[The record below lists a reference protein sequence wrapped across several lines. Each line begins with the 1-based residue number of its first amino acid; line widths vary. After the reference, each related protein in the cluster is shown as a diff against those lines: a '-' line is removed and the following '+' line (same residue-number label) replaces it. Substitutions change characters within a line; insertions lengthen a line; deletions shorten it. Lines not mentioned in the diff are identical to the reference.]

1 MDFAALNPSYEVN
14 PYYELNDLL
23 RQRLQPL
30 Q

>member
-1 MDFAALNPSYEVN
+1 MGFAALNPSYELN
-14 PYYELNDLL
+14 PCYELNDLL